1 MKCTRCLLS
10 ITMLLALSGAAFGQG
25 ALTPAKLLQPAT
37 DSWATYNG
45 DYSGRRYSP
54 LAKINA
60 NNIDSLSLA
69 WVFRAVPGGNLNA
82 TIKSTPL
89 VVNGVMYFTIPD
101 HVWALDARTGR
112 QIWHYTWK
120 SE

>member
-1 MKCTRCLLS
+1 MRMIRLLFVV
-10 ITMLLALSGAAFGQG
+10 TFFAAIGFSQG
-25 ALTPAKLLQPAT
+25 ALNPAKLLSPSA

-45 DYSGRRYSP
+45 DYSGRRYSG

-60 NNIDSLSLA
+60 DNIDSLSLA

-89 VVNGVMYFTIPD
+89 VINGVMYFTIPD
-101 HVWALDARTGR
+101 HVWAIDARTGR
-112 QIWHYTWK
+112 QIWH
-120 SE
+120 